1 VIEKV
6 MSLTKR
12 KSRSQSMKRRGYRLR
27 VYSLSEE
34 VGRKPF
40 GVLLFLNIRLY
51 GSFFGAILNGM
62 LLAIVMAILL
72 IHWWIR
78 GSCTILFWTLGQIL
92 ILPFLMAGEEFLH
105 LLIFLQ
111 KGRLAEALDL
121 VVVYKMTS
129 RGRKLIC
136 YGGAVRF
143 RGLLEPIDKIHISA
157 PGPLVSLLLAM
168 AVWLTISLHSGSI
181 FGEPL
186 HIQFLPIIFCLLSS
200 LWPFRTVLPTDMV
213 NILRARKEGH
223 FSMWRTLGI
232 CLASLWLIWTS
243 LIQLLRR
250 K

>member
-1 VIEKV
+1 
-6 MSLTKR
+6 
-12 KSRSQSMKRRGYRLR
+12 
-27 VYSLSEE
+27 
-34 VGRKPF
+34 
-40 GVLLFLNIRLY
+40 
-51 GSFFGAILNGM
+51 M

-111 KGRLAEALDL
+111 KERLAEALDL

-143 RGLLEPIDKIHISA
+143 RGVLRPIDKIQISA

-181 FGEPL
+181 FGEAL
-186 HIQFLPIIFCLLSS
+186 HIQFLPIIFYLLSS

-223 FSMWRTLGI
+223 FGMWRTLGA
-232 CLASLWLIWTS
+232 CLVSLWLIWTS